1 MALPLVTA
9 AVSLFY
15 LGAIPVCFAFHWRS
29 STGLGYGISVFEGRF
44 ARKQALRPRPMKPS
58 KPKPKPRISD
68 VLPALK
74 YLLKHLEFFRLGGT
88 LGTGDAAA
96 TALLCGSVQSVGYAL
111 EGVSNRHIHIALIP
125 DFYADCIQ
133 ADLSGMIS
141 LRAGHIMLAAL
152 LGVYE
157 YASGRISQWIST
169 PSKVL

>member
-15 LGAIPVCFAFHWRS
+15 LGAIPICFAFHWHS
-29 STGLGYGISVFEGRF
+29 GTGFGYGISVFEGRF
-44 ARKQALRPRPMKPS
+44 ARKQSLRPRPK
-58 KPKPKPRISD
+58 KQAKPKPRPKIKD

-74 YLLKHLEFFRLGGT
+74 YLLKHLEFFHLDGT
-88 LGTGDAAA
+88 LGVGDAAA
-96 TALLCGSVQSVGYAL
+96 TALLCGGVQSVGYVL
-111 EGVSNRHIHIALIP
+111 EGVSNRRVHIALTP
-125 DFYADCIQ
+125 DFSADRIQ

-169 PSKVL
+169 PSKVS